1 LALWLVL
8 RPHELICSPEN
19 LKVPNESRTG
29 RVVGGVSRQFDSPG
43 DICHLFF
50 FNIALE
56 IRISK
61 VMVGMGQDE
70 DQHFADR
77 LYSNFDGV

>member
-1 LALWLVL
+1 LALRLGFGS
-8 RPHELICSPEN
+8 HELICSPEN

-29 RVVGGVSRQFDSPG
+29 RVVSRVSRQFDSPR

-61 VMVGMGQDE
+61 VMVGMRQDE
-70 DQHFADR
+70 DQHLAGR
-77 LYSNFDGV
+77 LYANFG